1 MKIITLSILQ
11 LLADNGFGTV
21 DEDLFWEKLGIG
33 KEGIYITDVGDT
45 QARGVRYSTTFE
57 LYSRGS
63 SDLDGYQ
70 RLQKVVDFLNESSS
84 VCSLPAVP
92 PYTDIGFSNVQ
103 IMPPSTIGSIGE
115 DGNGRVI
122 YSITGKIYYD
132 A

>member
-45 QARGVRYSTTFE
+45 QARGIRYSTTFE

-70 RLQKVVDFLNESSS
+70 RLQKVVDFLNESYS

-92 PYTDIGFSNVQ
+92 PYTDTGFSNVQ
-103 IMPPSTIGSIGE
+103 IMPPSTIASIGE